1 MSTTN
6 TVGLLLE
13 RNKTDGVHHSHGSMM
28 NPIGNFQFNR
38 HSLEEFWE
46 AYCTEIEQEHFNYGI
61 GEVSGQHLPVLV
73 DVDLKIP
80 EETNPF
86 EDNHLYNIEQVES
99 IIKIY
104 HKVLRDIVDECFDEN
119 LTCVLLEKEP
129 YLDRSGPTAYIR
141 NGFHLHFPSLF
152 MDKKD
157 QKMHLIPR
165 VKELVDKTKMF
176 ANLGKEKSGSVI
188 DDGYCTVRW
197 LLYGSKKS
205 EQMNPYLVSK
215 IYNHKMEHLTVDE
228 AFAHYMIFD
237 KNEKSINIRQRVAFF
252 IPRILSVVLSGRA
265 SLIKDVKSGIIPV
278 FDQTKNKPKPEQP
291 LRVYE
296 KTTIEE
302 DIAVAERLLPMISD
316 DRASDY
322 LEWMMVGW
330 VLYNISNGSSAGYK
344 LWASFSKR
352 CADKFDETR
361 CVYEWD
367 KMVKGNYTIGTLKH
381 LASID
386 SPDEYKK
393 FKSEQTGKI
402 VDDSMGG
409 THNDIARI
417 LHSEYGNEFVCA
429 RSSPARWFRFC
440 GHVWEEIEDGL
451 ELRRKISEEVSQL
464 FKDKSKTL
472 YDVADDSGAQMKLKQ
487 YLKIIKDLKSSPFK
501 GNVMKE
507 ASEIFYNKN
516 FLDKLDSNPYLIA
529 FKNGVYDLEK
539 NVFRAG
545 KPEDFISKTMPI
557 NFKNFSQDDREVRDV
572 YSFLEKVFPDKSVR
586 DFFVDINSE
595 IFVGKNTR
603 KEVQMWTGEKGNN
616 GKSVMQRLFNSMLGN
631 KFCIKMETTL
641 ITGAKPNAGG
651 AWPELSRAG
660 NGVRGVFF
668 DELTDE
674 EEIKLS
680 MFKKLSGNDTFAA
693 RDCFEKGKDMKD
705 YTPMFKMFI
714 ISNKLARFHKGGDQA
729 SWNRVCVIPFE
740 SVFVDPSDPAGVP
753 DTYEEQLRQKRFP
766 MDKKLDDKVIGMA
779 EAFAWILLQRRINP
793 VITYKPEK
801 VLQAILAYR
810 RRNDIYR
817 QYIEERIVEDSRG
830 KITLQELYNDVK
842 EWIKESFG
850 GNNKSNSLEKNEVK
864 DYFTNLWG
872 DDEKGVKWSGFRFR
886 TMQDDIDDGSVVILT
901 QNSGAPPM

>member
-1 MSTTN
+1 MST
-6 TVGLLLE
+6 VSLLLE

-38 HSLEEFWE
+38 HSLEEFWD
-46 AYCTEIEQEHFNYGI
+46 AYCSEIDKGHFNYGI
-61 GEVSGQHLPVLV
+61 GEHSGQHIPVLV

-80 EETNPF
+80 EESNPF
-86 EDNHLYNIEQVES
+86 EDTHLYTREHVEK
-99 IIKIY
+99 IVKIY
-104 HKVLRDIVDECFDEN
+104 QQVLSDIVDECSDEN
-119 LTCVLLEKEP
+119 LLCVVLEKEP
-129 YLDRSGPTAYIR
+129 YLDRSGPTVYIR

-157 QKMHLIPR
+157 QKLHLIPR

-176 ANLGKEKSGSVI
+176 APLGKEKSGVVI

-205 EQMNPYLVSK
+205 EQMNPYIVSR
-215 IYNHKMEHLTVDE
+215 IYDHAMNVLSIEE

-237 KNEKSINIRQRVAFF
+237 KNEKAVNIRQRVKFF
-252 IPRILSVVLSGRA
+252 LPRILSVVIGGRA
-265 SLIKDVKSGIIPV
+265 SLIKDIRSGIVPS
-278 FDQTKNKPKPEQP
+278 FDQIKRNKPRDEQP
-291 LRVYE
+291 LREYE
-296 KTTIEE
+296 KTTIDE
-302 DIAVAERLLPMISD
+302 DIAAADRLMPMISI
-316 DRASDY
+316 DRASEY
-322 LEWMMVGW
+322 TEWMMIGW
-330 VLYNISNGSSAGYK
+330 VLYNVSNGNNAGYR
-344 LWASFSKR
+344 LWIEFSKR
-352 CADKFDETR
+352 CPDKFDETR

-367 KMVKGNYTIGTLKH
+367 RMTKGNYTIGTLKY

-386 SPDEYKK
+386 SPEQYKK
-393 FKSEQTGKI
+393 FKSEQTSKI
-402 VDDSMGG
+402 VDDSTGG

-417 LHSEYGNEFVCA
+417 LYAEYGNEFVCA
-429 RSSPARWFRFC
+429 RCNPGRWFRFS

-451 ELRRKISEEVSQL
+451 DLRRKISDEVVQL
-464 FKDKSKTL
+464 FRDKCRTL
-472 YDVADDSGAQMKLKQ
+472 YEAATDDPGAQGRLKLYQ
-487 YLKIIKDLKSSPFK
+487 KIVANLKSAPFK
-501 GNVMKE
+501 TNVMRE
-507 ASEIFYNKN
+507 AGEIFYNKA
-516 FLDKLDSNPYLIA
+516 FLEKLDSNPYLMA
-529 FKNGVYDLEK
+529 FKNGIYDLEK

-557 NFKNFSQDDREVRDV
+557 NFKNFSNDDRQVRDV

-586 DFFVDINSE
+586 DFFIDINSE

-660 NGVRGVFF
+660 NGVRAVFF

-705 YTPMFKMFI
+705 YAPMFKMFI

-729 SWNRVCVIPFE
+729 SWNRVCVIPYE
-740 SVFVDPSDPAGVP
+740 SVFIDPADPSGVP

-766 MDKKLDDKVIGMA
+766 MDKKLDDKVPGMA
-779 EAFAWILLQRRINP
+779 EAFAWLLLQRRINP

-817 QYIEERIVEDSRG
+817 QYIEERIVEDE
-830 KITLQELYNDVK
+830 KAKMTLQELYTDVK
-842 EWIKESFG
+842 EWIKESLG
-850 GNNKSNSLEKNEVK
+850 GNSKASNPEKNEVK
-864 DYFTNLWG
+864 DYFMNLWG
-872 DDEKGVKWSGFRFR
+872 DENKGVKWVGYRFR
-886 TMQDDIDDGSVVILT
+886 TLQDDIDDGSVVML
-901 QNSGAPPM
+901 SAGAPPM